1 MNVPLQKKG
10 YKKKL
15 HLLNPQKE
23 VKPVKV
29 HITKR
34 RTENRPADVK
44 SIERGVRELLAQKV
58 SGTLLGIWLLVPE
71 HLRLGTWDLLT
82 TWTGDNS
89 SGIEP
94 RLALQMVHESA
105 LCTTGIRQTRSLCH
119 QSFELANGLPYIATD
134 EEVHYLLNEHC
145 VDEAKQLQ
153 IKLALLR
160 QSLGHYKSDVL
171 AFDPHRIRTYS
182 RRIMPKKKSR
192 PNERSNSVLQTFF
205 SLDVHTG
212 QPLGFTIGSS
222 GKTTTRAS
230 LELLEVMDM
239 ILPSN
244 NVLLL
249 ADTEHESCGLIDHI
263 IESDRYDILMPA
275 ARNEAVINT
284 IKNLEYKR
292 HWAGYATAE
301 TQYRHKESKHEFKLI
316 GQRSGEKEEEYS
328 YKPFIST
335 GNHWKNKLELIT
347 ENYPERW
354 TIEEFFNFEGAMGWD
369 RAATMNLNIRY
380 GKLSL
385 ALIAQAANYQLKKKL
400 PEPYRK
406 WTAKHLADSILR
418 GIDGDL
424 RVKDDTIIAT
434 LYNVP
439 ESLNLKQSY
448 EDLPNKLEREGINP
462 KIPWL
467 FDFKL
472 DFRFK

>member
-1 MNVPLQKKG
+1 MWNVPLQKKC

-23 VKPVKV
+23 VKPIEV
-29 HITKR
+29 HVTKR
-34 RTENRPADVK
+34 GTESRSADVE

-58 SGTLLGIWLLVPE
+58 SGTLLGIWLLIPE

-82 TWTGDNS
+82 TWTGDNH
-89 SGIEP
+89 SGIKP

-134 EEVHYLLNEHC
+134 EEVHYLLDEHSI
-145 VDEAKQLQ
+145 DEAKKLQ
-153 IKLALLR
+153 IRLALLR
-160 QSLGHYKSDVL
+160 QCLGHYKSNIL

-192 PNERSNSVLQTFF
+192 PNERSNPVLQTFF
-205 SLDVHTG
+205 GLDVQTG

-230 LELLEVMDM
+230 LELLEMMDM

-249 ADTEHESCGLIDHI
+249 ADTEHESCRLIDHI

-275 ARNEAVINT
+275 ARKKAVINT

-301 TQYRHKESKHEFKLI
+301 TQYRYKENKHEFRLI
-316 GQRSGEKEEEYS
+316 GQRSGEKEEEYN
-328 YKPFIST
+328 YKPFITT
-335 GNHWKNKLELIT
+335 GDNSSLELIT
-347 ENYPERW
+347 EDYPERW

-369 RAATMNLNIRY
+369 RASTMNLNIRY

-385 ALIAQAANYQLKKKL
+385 ALIAQAATYQLKKIL
-400 PEPYRK
+400 PKPYRK
-406 WTAKHLADSILR
+406 WTAPK
-418 GIDGDL
+418 
-424 RVKDDTIIAT
+424 
-434 LYNVP
+434 
-439 ESLNLKQSY
+439 ESLRDKTSC
-448 EDLPNKLEREGINP
+448 
-462 KIPWL
+462 
-467 FDFKL
+467 
-472 DFRFK
+472 RFHFTWN

>member
-1 MNVPLQKKG
+1 LNVLLQKKD

-29 HITKR
+29 HVTKR
-34 RTENRPADVK
+34 RTESRPSDVK

-58 SGTLLGIWLLVPE
+58 SGTLLGIWLLIPE
-71 HLRLGTWDLLT
+71 HLRLGSWDLLKS
-82 TWTGDNS
+82 WTGDNS

-105 LCTTGIRQTRSLCH
+105 LCKTGIRQTRSLCH
-119 QSFELANGLPYIATD
+119 QGFSQQGSLAGELANGLPYIATD
-134 EEVHYLLNEHC
+134 EEIHYLLNEHSI
-145 VDEAKQLQ
+145 DEAKQLQ

-160 QSLGHYKSDVL
+160 QYLGHYKSNIL

-182 RRIMPKKKSR
+182 RRIMPKKKSC
-192 PNERSNSVLQTFF
+192 PNERSNPVLQTFF
-205 SLDVHTG
+205 GLDVQTG

-230 LELLEVMDM
+230 LELLEMMDM

-249 ADTEHESCGLIDHI
+249 ADTEHESCRLIDHI

-275 ARNEAVINT
+275 ARKKSVINT
-284 IKNLEYKR
+284 IKNLKYKR

-301 TQYRHKESKHEFKLI
+301 TQYRYKESKHKFRLI
-316 GQRSGEKEEEYS
+316 VQRSGEKEEEYN
-328 YKPFIST
+328 YKPFITT
-335 GNHWKNKLELIT
+335 GNHSLSEDPYRLKLIT
-347 ENYPERW
+347 EDFPERW

-369 RAATMNLNIRY
+369 RASTLNLNIRY

-385 ALIAQAANYQLKKKL
+385 ALIAQAATY
-400 PEPYRK
+400 
-406 WTAKHLADSILR
+406 
-418 GIDGDL
+418 
-424 RVKDDTIIAT
+424 
-434 LYNVP
+434 
-439 ESLNLKQSY
+439 
-448 EDLPNKLEREGINP
+448 
-462 KIPWL
+462 
-467 FDFKL
+467 
-472 DFRFK
+472 